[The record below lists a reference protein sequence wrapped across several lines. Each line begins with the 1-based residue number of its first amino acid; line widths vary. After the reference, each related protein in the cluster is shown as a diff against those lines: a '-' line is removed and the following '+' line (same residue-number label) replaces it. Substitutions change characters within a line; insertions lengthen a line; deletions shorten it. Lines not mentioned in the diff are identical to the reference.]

1 MKLPSDAANAL
12 TALGRL
18 AQEAALPGSQVR
30 RILSR
35 GLADDSG
42 LHPHSLA
49 KLIDFFAQGYQ
60 PARLQRALQR
70 ASRGG
75 QWQPLGDVA
84 VVAPGNLPV
93 AAWQAAIEPLLAGN
107 RVRLR
112 PSRAHAIAAEN
123 LRDALADCDLRV
135 AERLQIVDF
144 DHGDQ
149 RAWASLL
156 DGCAALAVHGSDQT
170 AVAVLAQAA
179 ASGWSGRLRIHGEM
193 RSLALVDAE
202 GLRKGGKGLLRRLAD
217 DALLGDGRGCMSLR
231 TLVAVGLERP
241 AWQALHGDLHAAL
254 VEAQQRWPVGSGDRQ
269 GATGRQLRRES
280 LELQEILSNGAL
292 LFSPRDDG
300 WLASSSDPQW
310 LGEQWP
316 GPGGRD
322 LVLWA
327 AADWPE
333 MRRRW
338 RPWRGRIS
346 TLAVAADLDQLR
358 MFQDEMAV
366 PRLCRPGQM
375 QAPRADRSAD
385 GFAPL
390 EGLVRYRDGL
400 DG

>member
-12 TALGRL
+12 SALGRL
-18 AQEAALPGSQVR
+18 AQEAARPDSQVR

-35 GLADDSG
+35 GLAQDSG
-42 LHPHSLA
+42 LHPSSLA

-70 ASRGG
+70 AGRGG
-75 QWQPLGDVA
+75 TWQPLGDVA

-135 AERLQIVDF
+135 AERLQVVDF

-149 RAWASLL
+149 RGWASLL

-170 AVAVLAQAA
+170 AAAVLGQAA
-179 ASGWSGRLRIHGEM
+179 AIGWSGRLRVHGEM
-193 RSLALVDAE
+193 RSLALVDAQ
-202 GLRKGGKGLLRRLAD
+202 GLRKGGKGLLRRIAD

-231 TLVAVGLERP
+231 TLVAVGLDRR

-254 VEAQQRWPVGSGDRQ
+254 VEAQQRWPAGGGDRS
-269 GATGRQLRRES
+269 GAGGRQLRRES
-280 LELQEILSNGAL
+280 LELQEILSNGQL
-292 LFSPRDDG
+292 LFSPRSDG
-300 WLASSSDPQW
+300 WLASSGDPQW

-327 AADWPE
+327 AGDWPE
-333 MRRRW
+333 VRRRW
-338 RPWRGRIS
+338 QPWRGRVS
-346 TLAVAADLDQLR
+346 TVAVAADLDQVSL
-358 MFQDEMAV
+358 FQDEIAV

-390 EGLVRYRDGL
+390 EGLVRYADDLRR
-400 DG
+400 